1 MTEDEWGS
9 LQAQLRAE
17 PPASL
22 RALSGDQVRHLADAI
37 TAARHR
43 QAEAL
48 EQAGEQAFG
57 YVPRLLRGPIRRIL
71 R

>member
-1 MTEDEWGS
+1 MSEEWGR

-17 PPASL
+17 PPAGM
-22 RALSGDQVRHLADAI
+22 RALSGDQMRHLADAI
-37 TAARHR
+37 AAARHR

-48 EQAGEQAFG
+48 NRAGEEAFG